1 MNKFKIMSIKL
12 MKMMTT
18 NPYINLQAD
27 HLTQESIKVYNRII
41 PLIISLGA

>member
-1 MNKFKIMSIKL
+1 MSLKL

-18 NPYINLQAD
+18 NLYINLRAD
-27 HLTQESIKVYNRII
+27 HLTQEFIKVFNEII